1 MKLSEIFPWAIPVE
15 MRYYRA
21 KSEVWGSRYR
31 DFTKSTSA
39 TIFEDFKKSQNL
51 KSILDKSL
59 LNEKV
64 VFLHKNNSFLGFRAQ
79 KLILRGVLVQKPCF

>member
-15 MRYYRA
+15 MRYFGA

-39 TIFEDFKKSQNL
+39 TIFEAFKKSQNL

-64 VFLHKNNSFLGFRAQ
+64 VFLHKNNSFLGFRTQ
-79 KLILRGVLVQKPCF
+79 KLILRGVLAQKPCF

>member
-15 MRYYRA
+15 MRYFRA

-31 DFTKSTSA
+31 DFTKSTLA

-64 VFLHKNNSFLGFRAQ
+64 VFLHKNNSFLGFRTH
-79 KLILRGVLVQKPCF
+79 KLILRGVLDQKPRF